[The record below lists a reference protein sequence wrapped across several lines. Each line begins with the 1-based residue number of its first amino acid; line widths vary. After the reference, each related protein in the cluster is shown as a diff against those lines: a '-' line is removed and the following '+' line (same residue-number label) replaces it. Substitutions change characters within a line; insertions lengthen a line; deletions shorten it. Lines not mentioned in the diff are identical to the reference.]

1 VAVSDRGRYWS
12 GSTRA
17 AIAARREFFPLLINR
32 RRLGSAARL
41 SPSARTRLVGVGGI
55 VRRAA
60 GMLGRTGRGQGG
72 EEGCRLY
79 VFLFL
84 EPKAPQRGQRLLD
97 VACAVTFSVC
107 RERERVT

>member
-1 VAVSDRGRYWS
+1 
-12 GSTRA
+12 
-17 AIAARREFFPLLINR
+17 
-32 RRLGSAARL
+32 
-41 SPSARTRLVGVGGI
+41 
-55 VRRAA
+55 
-60 GMLGRTGRGQGG
+60 MLGRTGRGQGG